1 MHGEKRPLGP
11 LPYVV
16 AATFF
21 MEYLDTTV
29 IATALPQMAHAFA
42 TSPNALSLGMSAYM
56 IALAIFI
63 PASGWVADRFGS
75 RSVFFSAIVTF
86 TVASLLCG
94 LSQDVVQFTAARVL
108 QGIGGALMVPVGR
121 LIVVRSTDKGQ
132 LMQAI
137 STITWPGIVAPVVG
151 PPLGGFI
158 TTYASWRWIF
168 LLNLPVCLAV
178 LCAVAAWV
186 PNLRGDERKPL
197 DVLGLVLSGLTLTAI
212 LYGADLASQ
221 PHTNP
226 LVGLS
231 IVAGG
236 VLCGV
241 VAYRHARVHRHPL
254 IDITTLRIPTF
265 SVTVVTGSLTQQEIM
280 RVPMSWLPGDQ
291 FFANMQTV
299 LSNANFGQLLL
310 NSFIIATGITVG
322 KLAVSVIAAFAV
334 TYFRFPFRMT
344 AFWLIFMSLM
354 LPIEVRIVPTYE
366 SAANVALPLNILGSW
381 FGVQALVDLDWNL
394 VNTYSGLILPLI
406 ASATATFLFRQFFLT
421 VPDELCEA
429 ARIDGATPWQF
440 FRLILLPLS
449 RSNIVALAIILFLMG
464 WNQYLWPLL
473 LTTEPAM
480 ANAVIGLKKLMPQ
493 SDSLPTW
500 HLLMNAAFLTM
511 LPPTLVIL
519 ILQRWF
525 VKGLVDSGK

>member
-1 MHGEKRPLGP
+1 MNERAPFIDAVCHLILLVG
-11 LPYVV
+11 
-16 AATFF
+16 AA
-21 MEYLDTTV
+21 L
-29 IATALPQMAHAFA
+29 
-42 TSPNALSLGMSAYM
+42 
-56 IALAIFI
+56 
-63 PASGWVADRFGS
+63 
-75 RSVFFSAIVTF
+75 
-86 TVASLLCG
+86 
-94 LSQDVVQFTAARVL
+94 
-108 QGIGGALMVPVGR
+108 
-121 LIVVRSTDKGQ
+121 
-132 LMQAI
+132 
-137 STITWPGIVAPVVG
+137 
-151 PPLGGFI
+151 
-158 TTYASWRWIF
+158 
-168 LLNLPVCLAV
+168 VCLPIYFV
-178 LCAVAAWV
+178 
-186 PNLRGDERKPL
+186 
-197 DVLGLVLSGLTLTAI
+197 
-212 LYGADLASQ
+212 
-221 PHTNP
+221 
-226 LVGLS
+226 
-231 IVAGG
+231 
-236 VLCGV
+236 
-241 VAYRHARVHRHPL
+241 
-254 IDITTLRIPTF
+254 F
-265 SVTVVTGSLTQQEIM
+265 VTGSLTQQEIM
-280 RVPMSWLPGDQ
+280 RVPMSWLPGSQ
-291 FFANMQTV
+291 FLATMQTV
-299 LSNANFGQLLL
+299 LSNANFGRLLL
-310 NSFIIATGITVG
+310 NSFIIATGITIG

-381 FGVQALVDLDWNL
+381 LGIKALIDLDWNL

-421 VPDELCEA
+421 IPDELCEA

-511 LPPTLVIL
+511 LPPTIVIL

>member
-1 MHGEKRPLGP
+1 MNERTPIID
-11 LPYVV
+11 
-16 AATFF
+16 AACH
-21 MEYLDTTV
+21 LILLV
-29 IATALPQMAHAFA
+29 GAAL
-42 TSPNALSLGMSAYM
+42 
-56 IALAIFI
+56 
-63 PASGWVADRFGS
+63 
-75 RSVFFSAIVTF
+75 
-86 TVASLLCG
+86 
-94 LSQDVVQFTAARVL
+94 
-108 QGIGGALMVPVGR
+108 
-121 LIVVRSTDKGQ
+121 
-132 LMQAI
+132 
-137 STITWPGIVAPVVG
+137 
-151 PPLGGFI
+151 
-158 TTYASWRWIF
+158 
-168 LLNLPVCLAV
+168 VCLPIYFV
-178 LCAVAAWV
+178 L
-186 PNLRGDERKPL
+186 
-197 DVLGLVLSGLTLTAI
+197 
-212 LYGADLASQ
+212 
-221 PHTNP
+221 
-226 LVGLS
+226 
-231 IVAGG
+231 
-236 VLCGV
+236 
-241 VAYRHARVHRHPL
+241 
-254 IDITTLRIPTF
+254 
-265 SVTVVTGSLTQQEIM
+265 VTGSLSQQEIM
-280 RVPMSWLPGDQ
+280 RVPMSWLPGSE

-299 LSNANFGQLLL
+299 LSNANFGRLLL

-381 FGVQALVDLDWNL
+381 LGVQALVDLDWNL

-429 ARIDGATPWQF
+429 ARIDGASPWQF

-473 LTTEPAM
+473 LTTDPAM

-493 SDSLPTW
+493 GESLPTW

>member
-1 MHGEKRPLGP
+1 MNERTPILDAVCHLILLLG
-11 LPYVV
+11 
-16 AATFF
+16 A
-21 MEYLDTTV
+21 
-29 IATALPQMAHAFA
+29 
-42 TSPNALSLGMSAYM
+42 
-56 IALAIFI
+56 
-63 PASGWVADRFGS
+63 
-75 RSVFFSAIVTF
+75 
-86 TVASLLCG
+86 G
-94 LSQDVVQFTAARVL
+94 L
-108 QGIGGALMVPVGR
+108 
-121 LIVVRSTDKGQ
+121 
-132 LMQAI
+132 
-137 STITWPGIVAPVVG
+137 
-151 PPLGGFI
+151 
-158 TTYASWRWIF
+158 
-168 LLNLPVCLAV
+168 VCLPIYFV
-178 LCAVAAWV
+178 
-186 PNLRGDERKPL
+186 
-197 DVLGLVLSGLTLTAI
+197 
-212 LYGADLASQ
+212 
-221 PHTNP
+221 
-226 LVGLS
+226 
-231 IVAGG
+231 
-236 VLCGV
+236 
-241 VAYRHARVHRHPL
+241 
-254 IDITTLRIPTF
+254 F
-265 SVTVVTGSLTQQEIM
+265 VTGSLSQPEIM
-280 RVPMSWLPGDQ
+280 RVPMSWLPGNQ

-299 LSNANFGQLLL
+299 LSNANFGRLLL
-310 NSFIIATGITVG
+310 NSFIIATGITIG
-322 KLAVSVIAAFAV
+322 KLAVSVIAAFAI

-381 FGVQALVDLDWNL
+381 LGIQALVDLDWNL

>member
-1 MHGEKRPLGP
+1 MNERTPIID
-11 LPYVV
+11 
-16 AATFF
+16 AACH
-21 MEYLDTTV
+21 LILLV
-29 IATALPQMAHAFA
+29 GAAL
-42 TSPNALSLGMSAYM
+42 
-56 IALAIFI
+56 
-63 PASGWVADRFGS
+63 
-75 RSVFFSAIVTF
+75 
-86 TVASLLCG
+86 
-94 LSQDVVQFTAARVL
+94 
-108 QGIGGALMVPVGR
+108 
-121 LIVVRSTDKGQ
+121 
-132 LMQAI
+132 
-137 STITWPGIVAPVVG
+137 
-151 PPLGGFI
+151 
-158 TTYASWRWIF
+158 
-168 LLNLPVCLAV
+168 VCLPIYFV
-178 LCAVAAWV
+178 L
-186 PNLRGDERKPL
+186 
-197 DVLGLVLSGLTLTAI
+197 
-212 LYGADLASQ
+212 
-221 PHTNP
+221 
-226 LVGLS
+226 
-231 IVAGG
+231 
-236 VLCGV
+236 
-241 VAYRHARVHRHPL
+241 
-254 IDITTLRIPTF
+254 
-265 SVTVVTGSLTQQEIM
+265 VTGSLSQQEIM
-280 RVPMSWLPGDQ
+280 RVPMSWLPGTE

-299 LSNANFGQLLL
+299 LSNANFGRLLL
-310 NSFIIATGITVG
+310 NSFIIAAGITIG

-381 FGVQALVDLDWNL
+381 LGVQALVDLDWNL

-429 ARIDGATPWQF
+429 ARIDGASPWQF

>member
-1 MHGEKRPLGP
+1 MNERTPI
-11 LPYVV
+11 
-16 AATFF
+16 
-21 MEYLDTTV
+21 LDAV
-29 IATALPQMAHAFA
+29 CHLI
-42 TSPNALSLGMSAYM
+42 
-56 IALAIFI
+56 
-63 PASGWVADRFGS
+63 
-75 RSVFFSAIVTF
+75 
-86 TVASLLCG
+86 LLVG
-94 LSQDVVQFTAARVL
+94 AVL
-108 QGIGGALMVPVGR
+108 
-121 LIVVRSTDKGQ
+121 
-132 LMQAI
+132 
-137 STITWPGIVAPVVG
+137 
-151 PPLGGFI
+151 
-158 TTYASWRWIF
+158 
-168 LLNLPVCLAV
+168 VCLPIYFV
-178 LCAVAAWV
+178 
-186 PNLRGDERKPL
+186 
-197 DVLGLVLSGLTLTAI
+197 
-212 LYGADLASQ
+212 
-221 PHTNP
+221 
-226 LVGLS
+226 
-231 IVAGG
+231 
-236 VLCGV
+236 
-241 VAYRHARVHRHPL
+241 
-254 IDITTLRIPTF
+254 F
-265 SVTVVTGSLTQQEIM
+265 VTGSLSQPEIM
-280 RVPMSWLPGDQ
+280 RVPMSWLPGNQ

-299 LSNANFGQLLL
+299 LSNANFGRLLL

-344 AFWLIFMSLM
+344 VFWLIFMSLM

-381 FGVQALVDLDWNL
+381 LGIQALVDLDWNL

-421 VPDELCEA
+421 IPDELCEA
-429 ARIDGATPWQF
+429 ARIDGASPWQF

-449 RSNIVALAIILFLMG
+449 RSNIVALAIILFLTG

-473 LTTEPAM
+473 LTTDPAM

>member
-1 MHGEKRPLGP
+1 MNERTPVIDALCHLILLVG
-11 LPYVV
+11 
-16 AATFF
+16 AA
-21 MEYLDTTV
+21 L
-29 IATALPQMAHAFA
+29 
-42 TSPNALSLGMSAYM
+42 
-56 IALAIFI
+56 
-63 PASGWVADRFGS
+63 
-75 RSVFFSAIVTF
+75 
-86 TVASLLCG
+86 
-94 LSQDVVQFTAARVL
+94 
-108 QGIGGALMVPVGR
+108 
-121 LIVVRSTDKGQ
+121 
-132 LMQAI
+132 
-137 STITWPGIVAPVVG
+137 
-151 PPLGGFI
+151 
-158 TTYASWRWIF
+158 
-168 LLNLPVCLAV
+168 VCLPIYFV
-178 LCAVAAWV
+178 
-186 PNLRGDERKPL
+186 
-197 DVLGLVLSGLTLTAI
+197 
-212 LYGADLASQ
+212 
-221 PHTNP
+221 
-226 LVGLS
+226 
-231 IVAGG
+231 
-236 VLCGV
+236 
-241 VAYRHARVHRHPL
+241 
-254 IDITTLRIPTF
+254 F
-265 SVTVVTGSLTQQEIM
+265 VTGSLSQAEIM
-280 RVPMSWLPGDQ
+280 RIPMSWLPGSQ
-291 FFANMQTV
+291 FIANMQTV
-299 LSNANFGQLLL
+299 LSNANFGRLLL

-366 SAANVALPLNILGSW
+366 SAANVALPLNIFGSW
-381 FGVQALVDLDWNL
+381 LGIQALVDLDWNL

-421 VPDELCEA
+421 IPDELCEA

>member
-1 MHGEKRPLGP
+1 MNERTPIIDAVCHLILLVG
-11 LPYVV
+11 
-16 AATFF
+16 AA
-21 MEYLDTTV
+21 L
-29 IATALPQMAHAFA
+29 
-42 TSPNALSLGMSAYM
+42 
-56 IALAIFI
+56 
-63 PASGWVADRFGS
+63 
-75 RSVFFSAIVTF
+75 
-86 TVASLLCG
+86 
-94 LSQDVVQFTAARVL
+94 
-108 QGIGGALMVPVGR
+108 
-121 LIVVRSTDKGQ
+121 
-132 LMQAI
+132 
-137 STITWPGIVAPVVG
+137 
-151 PPLGGFI
+151 
-158 TTYASWRWIF
+158 
-168 LLNLPVCLAV
+168 VCLPIYFV
-178 LCAVAAWV
+178 L
-186 PNLRGDERKPL
+186 
-197 DVLGLVLSGLTLTAI
+197 
-212 LYGADLASQ
+212 
-221 PHTNP
+221 
-226 LVGLS
+226 
-231 IVAGG
+231 
-236 VLCGV
+236 
-241 VAYRHARVHRHPL
+241 
-254 IDITTLRIPTF
+254 
-265 SVTVVTGSLTQQEIM
+265 VTGSLSQQEIM
-280 RVPMSWLPGDQ
+280 RVPMSWLPGTE

-299 LSNANFGQLLL
+299 LSNANFGRLLL

-381 FGVQALVDLDWNL
+381 LGIQALVDLDWNL

-429 ARIDGATPWQF
+429 ARIDGASPWQF

-473 LTTEPAM
+473 LTTDPAM

>member
-1 MHGEKRPLGP
+1 MNERTP
-11 LPYVV
+11 VID
-16 AATFF
+16 AACH
-21 MEYLDTTV
+21 LILLV
-29 IATALPQMAHAFA
+29 GAAL
-42 TSPNALSLGMSAYM
+42 
-56 IALAIFI
+56 
-63 PASGWVADRFGS
+63 
-75 RSVFFSAIVTF
+75 
-86 TVASLLCG
+86 
-94 LSQDVVQFTAARVL
+94 
-108 QGIGGALMVPVGR
+108 
-121 LIVVRSTDKGQ
+121 
-132 LMQAI
+132 
-137 STITWPGIVAPVVG
+137 
-151 PPLGGFI
+151 
-158 TTYASWRWIF
+158 
-168 LLNLPVCLAV
+168 VCLPIYFV
-178 LCAVAAWV
+178 
-186 PNLRGDERKPL
+186 
-197 DVLGLVLSGLTLTAI
+197 
-212 LYGADLASQ
+212 
-221 PHTNP
+221 
-226 LVGLS
+226 
-231 IVAGG
+231 
-236 VLCGV
+236 
-241 VAYRHARVHRHPL
+241 
-254 IDITTLRIPTF
+254 F
-265 SVTVVTGSLTQQEIM
+265 VTGSLSQAEIM
-280 RVPMSWLPGDQ
+280 RVPMSWLPGSQ
-291 FFANMQTV
+291 FLANMQTV
-299 LSNANFGQLLL
+299 LSNANFGRLLL

-381 FGVQALVDLDWNL
+381 LGVQALVDLDWNL

-421 VPDELCEA
+421 IPDELCEA

-511 LPPTLVIL
+511 LPPTIVIL

>member
-1 MHGEKRPLGP
+1 MNERTPFIDAVCHLILLVG
-11 LPYVV
+11 
-16 AATFF
+16 AA
-21 MEYLDTTV
+21 L
-29 IATALPQMAHAFA
+29 
-42 TSPNALSLGMSAYM
+42 
-56 IALAIFI
+56 
-63 PASGWVADRFGS
+63 
-75 RSVFFSAIVTF
+75 
-86 TVASLLCG
+86 
-94 LSQDVVQFTAARVL
+94 
-108 QGIGGALMVPVGR
+108 
-121 LIVVRSTDKGQ
+121 
-132 LMQAI
+132 
-137 STITWPGIVAPVVG
+137 
-151 PPLGGFI
+151 
-158 TTYASWRWIF
+158 
-168 LLNLPVCLAV
+168 VCLPIYFV
-178 LCAVAAWV
+178 
-186 PNLRGDERKPL
+186 
-197 DVLGLVLSGLTLTAI
+197 
-212 LYGADLASQ
+212 
-221 PHTNP
+221 
-226 LVGLS
+226 
-231 IVAGG
+231 
-236 VLCGV
+236 
-241 VAYRHARVHRHPL
+241 
-254 IDITTLRIPTF
+254 F
-265 SVTVVTGSLTQQEIM
+265 VTGSLTQQEIM
-280 RVPMSWLPGDQ
+280 RVPMSWLPGSQ
-291 FFANMQTV
+291 FLANTQTV
-299 LSNANFGQLLL
+299 LSNANFGRLLL

-381 FGVQALVDLDWNL
+381 LGIKALVDLDWNL

-421 VPDELCEA
+421 IPDELCEA

-511 LPPTLVIL
+511 LPPTIVIL

>member
-1 MHGEKRPLGP
+1 MNERTPI
-11 LPYVV
+11 
-16 AATFF
+16 
-21 MEYLDTTV
+21 LDAV
-29 IATALPQMAHAFA
+29 CHLILLVGTAL
-42 TSPNALSLGMSAYM
+42 
-56 IALAIFI
+56 
-63 PASGWVADRFGS
+63 
-75 RSVFFSAIVTF
+75 
-86 TVASLLCG
+86 
-94 LSQDVVQFTAARVL
+94 
-108 QGIGGALMVPVGR
+108 
-121 LIVVRSTDKGQ
+121 
-132 LMQAI
+132 
-137 STITWPGIVAPVVG
+137 
-151 PPLGGFI
+151 
-158 TTYASWRWIF
+158 
-168 LLNLPVCLAV
+168 VCLPIYFV
-178 LCAVAAWV
+178 
-186 PNLRGDERKPL
+186 
-197 DVLGLVLSGLTLTAI
+197 
-212 LYGADLASQ
+212 
-221 PHTNP
+221 
-226 LVGLS
+226 
-231 IVAGG
+231 
-236 VLCGV
+236 
-241 VAYRHARVHRHPL
+241 
-254 IDITTLRIPTF
+254 F
-265 SVTVVTGSLTQQEIM
+265 VTGSLSQPEIM
-280 RVPMSWLPGDQ
+280 RVPMSWLPGNQ

-299 LSNANFGQLLL
+299 LSSANFGQLLL

-322 KLAVSVIAAFAV
+322 KLAVSVIAAFAI

-344 AFWLIFMSLM
+344 VFWLIFMSLM

-381 FGVQALVDLDWNL
+381 LGVQALVDLDWNL

>member
-1 MHGEKRPLGP
+1 MNERTPVIDALCHLILLVG
-11 LPYVV
+11 
-16 AATFF
+16 AA
-21 MEYLDTTV
+21 L
-29 IATALPQMAHAFA
+29 
-42 TSPNALSLGMSAYM
+42 
-56 IALAIFI
+56 
-63 PASGWVADRFGS
+63 
-75 RSVFFSAIVTF
+75 
-86 TVASLLCG
+86 
-94 LSQDVVQFTAARVL
+94 
-108 QGIGGALMVPVGR
+108 
-121 LIVVRSTDKGQ
+121 
-132 LMQAI
+132 
-137 STITWPGIVAPVVG
+137 
-151 PPLGGFI
+151 
-158 TTYASWRWIF
+158 
-168 LLNLPVCLAV
+168 VCLPIYFV
-178 LCAVAAWV
+178 
-186 PNLRGDERKPL
+186 
-197 DVLGLVLSGLTLTAI
+197 
-212 LYGADLASQ
+212 
-221 PHTNP
+221 
-226 LVGLS
+226 
-231 IVAGG
+231 
-236 VLCGV
+236 
-241 VAYRHARVHRHPL
+241 
-254 IDITTLRIPTF
+254 F
-265 SVTVVTGSLTQQEIM
+265 VTGSLTQQEIM
-280 RVPMSWLPGDQ
+280 RVPMSWLPGSQ
-291 FFANMQTV
+291 FITNMQTV
-299 LSNANFGQLLL
+299 LSNANFGRLLL

-381 FGVQALVDLDWNL
+381 LGIQALVDLDWNL

-421 VPDELCEA
+421 IPDELCEA